1 MLDSLLK
8 LIGGNKDKKFTEPK
22 VEETISTI
30 KGENKKIKA
39 SSIHGEFI
47 GDFKYP
53 DEKKENLKSKKDK
66 PSFVPMEMTQ
76 NNRDLLK
83 RSIVIRLYD
92 FNVERVDLEFIG
104 NSRIDG
110 RPIYR
115 YIGNDFSKFDLPYE
129 ELVSLDNYIG
139 NTNTDV
145 SKEYADYLS
154 EMIDQSISYT
164 EYVAESISKIN
175 Y

>member
-1 MLDSLLK
+1 MY
-8 LIGGNKDKKFTEPK
+8 
-22 VEETISTI
+22 
-30 KGENKKIKA
+30 
-39 SSIHGEFI
+39 GEFI

-53 DEKKENLKSKKDK
+53 PEKKEKEKVRDKKDK
-66 PSFVPMEMTQ
+66 KSFVSMEMTQ
-76 NNRDLLK
+76 NNKDLLK
-83 RSIVIRLYD
+83 RSIVISLYD
-92 FNVERVDLEFIG
+92 FEVERSDLEFIG

-154 EMIDQSISYT
+154 EMVDQSIAYS
-164 EYVAESISKIN
+164 EYVADSIKNVKQYI
-175 Y
+175 

>member
-30 KGENKKIKA
+30 KGENKKIET
-39 SSIHGEFI
+39 SSVYGEFI

-53 DEKKENLKSKKDK
+53 AVKKEEVKSKKDK
-66 PSFVPMEMTQ
+66 TPFGPMEMTPK
-76 NNRDLLK
+76 NKDLLK
-83 RSIVIRLYD
+83 RSIVISLYD
-92 FNVERVDLEFIG
+92 FDIERSDLEFIG
-104 NSRIDG
+104 NSRIDS

-129 ELVSLDNYIG
+129 ELVSLDNYTGI
-139 NTNTDV
+139 TNTDV

-154 EMIDQSISYT
+154 EMIDRSISYT
-164 EYVAESISKIN
+164 EYVAETISNK
-175 Y
+175 